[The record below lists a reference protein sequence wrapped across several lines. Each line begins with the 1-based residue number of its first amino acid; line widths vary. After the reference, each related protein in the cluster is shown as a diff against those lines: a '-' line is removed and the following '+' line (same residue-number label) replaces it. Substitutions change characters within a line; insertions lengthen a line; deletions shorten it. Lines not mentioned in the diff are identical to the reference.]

1 MRAFV
6 ALLLAAQSAP
16 APPAPAIHTVP
27 VRANVYMLEGQGGN
41 IGLST
46 GEDGAL
52 LIDDQFA
59 RMTDGIQAAVKSLT
73 DKPLRFVINT
83 HWHGDHTGGNE
94 NLRKAGAIVVAH
106 DNVRRRMSSEQFLAA
121 FNQRVPAAPAAA
133 LPVVTFSDSVTFH
146 WNGEDLRIFHVQA
159 AHTDGDAIV
168 HFTRANVVHMGDVYF
183 NGMYPF
189 IDVSTGGTISG
200 MVEAVDLVLQLVN
213 PETKF
218 IPGHGP
224 LSGSAELRSYR
235 EMLSAVELR
244 VRTLL
249 EQGKSRDAV
258 IAARPT
264 ADYDAKWGN
273 GFIKADAWV
282 GIVYDGLAQ

>member
-1 MRAFV
+1 
-6 ALLLAAQSAP
+6 
-16 APPAPAIHTVP
+16 
-27 VRANVYMLEGQGGN
+27 
-41 IGLST
+41 
-46 GEDGAL
+46 
-52 LIDDQFA
+52 
-59 RMTDGIQAAVKSLT
+59 MTDGIQAAVKSLT

-94 NLRKAGAIVVAH
+94 NLRKAGAIIVAH

-121 FNQRVPAAPAAA
+121 FNQRVPAAPAGA

-168 HFTRANVVHMGDVYF
+168 HFTRANVMHMGDVYF

-200 MVEAVDLVLQLVN
+200 MVEAVDLVLQQVN
-213 PETKF
+213 AETKL

-224 LSGSAELRSYR
+224 LSGVTELRAYR
-235 EMLSAVELR
+235 EMLSAVETR

-249 EQGKSRDAV
+249 EQGKSREAV

-264 ADYDAKWGN
+264 ADYDAKWGG
-273 GFIKADAWV
+273 GFIKPDVWV

>member
-1 MRAFV
+1 MRFLP
-6 ALLLAAQSAP
+6 ALLLAAQQAP
-16 APPAPAIHTVP
+16 APPPAIQTVP
-27 VRANVYMLEGQGGN
+27 VQANVYMLTGEGGN
-41 IGLST
+41 IGLCT
-46 GEDGAL
+46 GEDGPL

-59 RMTDGIQAAVKSLT
+59 RTTDGIQAAVRSLT

-94 NLRKAGAIVVAH
+94 NLRKAGAIIVAH

-121 FNQRVPAAPAAA
+121 FNQRVPAAPATA

-200 MVEAVDLVLQLVN
+200 MVEAVDLVLQQVN
-213 PETKF
+213 AETKF

-224 LSGSAELRSYR
+224 LSGIAELRSYR
-235 EMLSAVELR
+235 EMLAAVEIR

-273 GFIKADAWV
+273 GFIKPDAWV
-282 GIVYDGLAQ
+282 GIVYDGLVQ

>member
-1 MRAFV
+1 MRFLP
-6 ALLLAAQSAP
+6 ALLLAAQQAP
-16 APPAPAIHTVP
+16 APPPAIQTVP
-27 VRANVYMLEGQGGN
+27 VQANVYMLTGEGGN
-41 IGLST
+41 IGLCT
-46 GEDGAL
+46 GEDGPL

-73 DKPLRFVINT
+73 DRPLRFVINT

-94 NLRKAGAIVVAH
+94 NLRKAGAIIVAH
-106 DNVRRRMSSEQFLAA
+106 ENVRRRMSSEQFLAA
-121 FNQRVPAAPAAA
+121 FNQRVPAAPATA

-200 MVEAVDLVLQLVN
+200 MVEAVDLVLQQVN

-218 IPGHGP
+218 IPGHGA
-224 LSGSAELRSYR
+224 LSGIAELRSYR
-235 EMLSAVELR
+235 EMLAAVEIR

-249 EQGKSRDAV
+249 EQGKSKEAV

-264 ADYDAKWGN
+264 ADYDAKWGS
-273 GFIKADAWV
+273 GFIKPDAWV
-282 GIVYDGLAQ
+282 AIVYDGLAQ